1 MHCSG
6 SNITSDC
13 RTLRR
18 NPLKSRLTAQP
29 AGLGNPW
36 RWPRLLA
43 LSTQSVITAETCLTN
58 LRTHVLY
65 WLVFTNREVC
75 VMFKEFLFGTK
86 ADMVERGLILA
97 AIVATAMAAW
107 TTLGGNIK
115 AKIEAIS
122 TQITS
127 SG

>member
-1 MHCSG
+1 
-6 SNITSDC
+6 
-13 RTLRR
+13 
-18 NPLKSRLTAQP
+18 
-29 AGLGNPW
+29 
-36 RWPRLLA
+36 
-43 LSTQSVITAETCLTN
+43 
-58 LRTHVLY
+58 
-65 WLVFTNREVC
+65 
-75 VMFKEFLFGTK
+75 MFKEFLLGTK